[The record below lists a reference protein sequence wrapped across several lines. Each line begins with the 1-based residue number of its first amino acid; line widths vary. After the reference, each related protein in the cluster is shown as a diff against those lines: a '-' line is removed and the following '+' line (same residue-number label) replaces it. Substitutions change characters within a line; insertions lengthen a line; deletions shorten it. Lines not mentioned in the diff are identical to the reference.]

1 MWIGMVLQWQI
12 FHMKVQIMQEKI
24 EEDPTERLQGV
35 LGISDSHRKNIIWNK
50 LLGTW
55 SCVREN

>member
-1 MWIGMVLQWQI
+1 MVLQWQI

-24 EEDPTERLQGV
+24 EDSTGGLQGV

-50 LLGTW
+50 LLGTR